1 VPEIPVD
8 CLPFDE
14 DLSALIDSELDEGRE
29 AEVRAHVE
37 TCSHCAG
44 RLEALG
50 SVDRALADIPVSE
63 VPADLSR
70 RLAARLATTGA
81 PVVQRRRRAP
91 PPARRWQRA
100 AGALAAAAVVAV
112 AVFLGLPGEPPQRSP
127 RLALEPELA
136 EPRLALEPE
145 LAEPRLALEPELAE
159 PQLAAVPELA
169 EPLLALEPELAEPR
183 LALEPELA
191 EPRLALEPELA
202 EPQLAAVPELAEP
215 LLALEPE
222 LAEPRVE
229 LAAVDPVPKRRDE
242 AGFERLP
249 ALADRDV
256 DDVALLLAVAE
267 LAESDDR
274 GLVANLELLEM
285 LVDLGPPEGV

>member
-1 VPEIPVD
+1 MPEIPVD

-145 LAEPRLALEPELAE
+145 LAEPR
-159 PQLAAVPELA
+159 
-169 EPLLALEPELAEPR
+169 
-183 LALEPELA
+183 
-191 EPRLALEPELA
+191 
-202 EPQLAAVPELAEP
+202 
-215 LLALEPE
+215 
-222 LAEPRVE
+222 VE

>member
-1 VPEIPVD
+1 MPEIPVD

-159 PQLAAVPELA
+159 P
-169 EPLLALEPELAEPR
+169 
-183 LALEPELA
+183 
-191 EPRLALEPELA
+191 
-202 EPQLAAVPELAEP
+202 

>member
-1 VPEIPVD
+1 MPEIPVD

-145 LAEPRLALEPELAE
+145 LAEP
-159 PQLAAVPELA
+159 Q
-169 EPLLALEPELAEPR
+169 
-183 LALEPELA
+183 
-191 EPRLALEPELA
+191 LALEPELA

>member
-145 LAEPRLALEPELAE
+145 LAEP
-159 PQLAAVPELA
+159 Q
-169 EPLLALEPELAEPR
+169 
-183 LALEPELA
+183 
-191 EPRLALEPELA
+191 LALEPELA

>member
-1 VPEIPVD
+1 MPEIPVD

-145 LAEPRLALEPELAE
+145 LAEP
-159 PQLAAVPELA
+159 
-169 EPLLALEPELAEPR
+169 
-183 LALEPELA
+183 
-191 EPRLALEPELA
+191 
-202 EPQLAAVPELAEP
+202 QLAAVPELAEP

>member
-1 VPEIPVD
+1 MPEIPVD

-145 LAEPRLALEPELAE
+145 LAEP
-159 PQLAAVPELA
+159 QLAAVPELA
-169 EPLLALEPELAEPR
+169 EPLLALE
-183 LALEPELA
+183 
-191 EPRLALEPELA
+191 
-202 EPQLAAVPELAEP
+202 PELAEP

>member
-145 LAEPRLALEPELAE
+145 LAEPL
-159 PQLAAVPELA
+159 
-169 EPLLALEPELAEPR
+169 
-183 LALEPELA
+183 
-191 EPRLALEPELA
+191 LALEPELA

>member
-145 LAEPRLALEPELAE
+145 LAA
-159 PQLAAVPELA
+159 
-169 EPLLALEPELAEPR
+169 
-183 LALEPELA
+183 
-191 EPRLALEPELA
+191 PRLALEPELA

>member
-145 LAEPRLALEPELAE
+145 LAEPR
-159 PQLAAVPELA
+159 
-169 EPLLALEPELAEPR
+169 
-183 LALEPELA
+183 
-191 EPRLALEPELA
+191 
-202 EPQLAAVPELAEP
+202 
-215 LLALEPE
+215 
-222 LAEPRVE
+222 VE

>member
-1 VPEIPVD
+1 MPEIPVD

-159 PQLAAVPELA
+159 PQLA
-169 EPLLALEPELAEPR
+169 
-183 LALEPELA
+183 
-191 EPRLALEPELA
+191 LEPELA

-215 LLALEPE
+215 RLALEPE

>member
-145 LAEPRLALEPELAE
+145 LAEP
-159 PQLAAVPELA
+159 
-169 EPLLALEPELAEPR
+169 
-183 LALEPELA
+183 
-191 EPRLALEPELA
+191 
-202 EPQLAAVPELAEP
+202 QLAAVPELAEP

>member
-1 VPEIPVD
+1 MPEIPVD

-159 PQLAAVPELA
+159 P
-169 EPLLALEPELAEPR
+169 
-183 LALEPELA
+183 
-191 EPRLALEPELA
+191 RLALEPELA

-215 LLALEPE
+215 
-222 LAEPRVE
+222 
-229 LAAVDPVPKRRDE
+229 
-242 AGFERLP
+242 
-249 ALADRDV
+249 
-256 DDVALLLAVAE
+256 
-267 LAESDDR
+267 
-274 GLVANLELLEM
+274 
-285 LVDLGPPEGV
+285 

>member
-1 VPEIPVD
+1 MPEIPVD

-145 LAEPRLALEPELAE
+145 LAG
-159 PQLAAVPELA
+159 PQ
-169 EPLLALEPELAEPR
+169 
-183 LALEPELA
+183 
-191 EPRLALEPELA
+191 
-202 EPQLAAVPELAEP
+202 
-215 LLALEPE
+215 LALEPE

>member
-183 LALEPELA
+183 
-191 EPRLALEPELA
+191 
-202 EPQLAAVPELAEP
+202 
-215 LLALEPE
+215 
-222 LAEPRVE
+222 VE

>member
-1 VPEIPVD
+1 MPEIPVD

-183 LALEPELA
+183 
-191 EPRLALEPELA
+191 
-202 EPQLAAVPELAEP
+202 
-215 LLALEPE
+215 
-222 LAEPRVE
+222 VE